1 MTHALQTVRVL
12 CANQVTKRYPIQPVA
27 AANLKRNPVRRTVQH
42 ATATAHVQNAT
53 QATTSATEPVSR
65 KNRAGQTALFA
76 TRQQGS
82 ARLVLPGTA

>member
-1 MTHALQTVRVL
+1 MTHALQIVRVL

-27 AANLKRNPVRRTVQH
+27 AANLKRNLVRRTVQH